1 MGVNCCLYGYEWFW
15 LNGYKLVFMVKNVYG
30 CMAISGYKWLKM
42 VVLSGFY
49 CYKCGYHS
57 KNRGDLVTLSGI
69 SGHNYSGL

>member
-42 VVLSGFY
+42 VVLSG
-49 CYKCGYHS
+49 YK
-57 KNRGDLVTLSGI
+57 RLFL
-69 SGHNYSGL
+69 LL